1 MLADALEVHQR
12 ELALR
17 WATVQGGVAHDTPSM
32 FRTVVGLPV
41 SYTNQAGAARLTD
54 ENAGAEIEATEALLR
69 EHGVPGLWWVR
80 LPGHPPDLGDLLLAR
95 GWTFDEEM
103 PWMAASIDSILAGL
117 PEPPEDLRIEAVE
130 GDAAQARWLAAMTAG
145 FGLGNS
151 GRAAM
156 TRLADAV
163 GYGRDRPW
171 RRFAGTMGGRAVGS
185 SGLMISSRVAGIYN
199 VATDPE
205 FRRRGIASAMTG
217 RALREARDRGY
228 QVAILG
234 ASPMG
239 LPVYTRMGFVE
250 VCRLRFYEFDP
261 REST

>member
-1 MLADALEVHQR
+1 M
-12 ELALR
+12 
-17 WATVQGGVAHDTPSM
+17 AHDSPAM

-41 SYTNQAGAARLTD
+41 SYTNQAGAARLT
-54 ENAGAEIEATEALLR
+54 EETAGAEIEATEALLR

-80 LPGHPPDLGDLLLAR
+80 LPGHPPDLGDRLVER

-103 PWMAASIDSILAGL
+103 PWMAASIEAILAGL
-117 PEPPEDLRIEAVE
+117 PDPPGDLAIEAVE
-130 GDAAQARWLAAMTAG
+130 DDVAQKRWLAAMTAG
-145 FGLGNS
+145 FGMGDT

-171 RRFAGTMGGRAVGS
+171 RRFAGTIDGRAVGS
-185 SGLMISSRVAGIYN
+185 SGLMVSARVAGIYN

-239 LPVYTRMGFVE
+239 LPVYSRMGFAE

-261 REST
+261 RTST